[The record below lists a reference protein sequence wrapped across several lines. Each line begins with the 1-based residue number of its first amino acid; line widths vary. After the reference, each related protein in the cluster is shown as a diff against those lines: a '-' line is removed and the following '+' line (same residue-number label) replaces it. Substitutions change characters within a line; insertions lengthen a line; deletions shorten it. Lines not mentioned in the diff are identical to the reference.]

1 MLQIS
6 SQDVAEHNI
15 NSFLSELLLQPYNKG
30 FIAALT
36 NTKYLLIYH
45 NGYIASAC
53 PVLGVSFNNCALR
66 IINAVN
72 GTRHI
77 MNAKTIRANIC
88 VTFPLYFTTIEYLFF
103 RACDL

>member
-77 MNAKTIRANIC
+77 MNAKTHMHVVFPQYGC
-88 VTFPLYFTTIEYLFF
+88 VHVLLSHEVL
-103 RACDL
+103 